1 MGAAVALRDVVGEAE
16 HLLVVGVVPPQRQL
30 DAGAVLVAADHD
42 RRIEQRR
49 FGAVDVAH
57 ELGDAA
63 LVAHL
68 LGLLV
73 GVTVVLEHD
82 AHARV
87 QEGEFA
93 QAVLQRGVVELGDVV
108 ERLEARPERDLG
120 AALVAGGAH
129 HLERRLGDAVAEADE
144 VLLVVAPDFQLQHG
158 GERVHHRH
166 ADAVQAARHLVGVV
180 VFAFAEF
187 AAGVQL
193 RHHHLG
199 RRDAFLGVD
208 AGGDAAAVVAH
219 RAGGV
224 RVEGDA
230 DLAGETGE
238 RFVDGVVDDF
248 VDHVMQ
254 ARAVIGVADVH
265 AGALA
270 HRVET
275 PQDLDRVGAVA
286 LGAIGLF
293 RRVCA
298 HVRGRPF
305 GGIL

>member
-1 MGAAVALRDVVGEAE
+1 MPSLSP
-16 HLLVVGVVPPQRQL
+16 LQ
-30 DAGAVLVAADHD
+30 HD
-42 RRIEQRR
+42 RRIDQRR
-49 FGAVDVAH
+49 LGAVDVAH

-73 GVTVVLEHD
+73 GVALVLQHH

-87 QEGEFA
+87 EEGELA

-120 AALVAGGAH
+120 AALVAGVAD
-129 HLERRLGDAVAEADE
+129 HLERRLGDAVAEAHE
-144 VLLVVAPDFQLQHG
+144 VLLAVAPDLELEHG
-158 GERVHHRH
+158 GERVDHRH
-166 ADAVQAARHLVGVV
+166 ADAVQAARDLVGVV
-180 VFAFAEF
+180 VLALAEL

-199 RRDAFLGVD
+199 GRDALLGVD

-219 RAGGV
+219 RAGAV
-224 RVEGDA
+224 RVERDD
-230 DLAGETGE
+230 DLGGEAGQ
-238 RFVDGVVDDF
+238 RLVDGVVDHL
-248 VDHVMQ
+248 VDHVVQ

-270 HRVET
+270 HRVQT
-275 PQDLDRVGAVA
+275 LQDLDGFGAVA
-286 LGAIGLF
+286 LGAIGLSGGL
-293 RRVCA
+293 CA
-298 HVRGRPF
+298 HVSGRPF
-305 GGIL
+305 GGIFAAAKDTPKRPQKHAKSGAETA